1 MTEPTE
7 TTQPLSLASRIIG
20 VITAP
25 KATFQN
31 IVAVPRPVGVLLVVA
46 LVMSIGQSIP
56 QFTEAGRKSALEQQV
71 KMIERFGQTV
81 TPEAYQKMEERA
93 KSPVTH
99 VIGIAAAFIILPVV
113 VLFFAAIYWAIFNT
127 ILGGTALFK
136 QVLAIVTHAQVIAA
150 LGLLLGLPIQ
160 LMRGQVSFAGPF
172 NLGALA
178 PMLEEGSKLA
188 TILGSID
195 VFRLWASIVTGI
207 GLGVLYKR
215 SGRNIAIA
223 LVLVYLLL
231 TIGLASAFSSFM
243 PR

>member
-1 MTEPTE
+1 MTEPSE
-7 TTQPLSLASRIIG
+7 TTAPLSLVSRIIG

-31 IVAVPRPVGVLLVVA
+31 IVAAPRPVGVLLVVA
-46 LVMSIGQSIP
+46 LLMSLGQMIP
-56 QFTEAGRKSALEQQV
+56 QLTEAGRKSALEQQV

-93 KSPVTH
+93 NSPVTH
-99 VIGIAAAFIILPVV
+99 VIGLVAAMIILPVV

-127 ILGGTALFK
+127 IMGGTAAFK
-136 QVLAIVTHAQVIAA
+136 QVLAIVTHSQVIAV
-150 LGLLLGLPIQ
+150 LGMLLGLPIQ
-160 LMRGQVSFAGPF
+160 LMRGQVSFTGPF

-178 PMLEEGSKLA
+178 PMLEEGSKMA
-188 TILGSID
+188 TVLGAID
-195 VFRLWASIVTGI
+195 VFRIWAAIVTGI